1 MAVEP
6 PREGMFRI
14 SAPEFG
20 GTARAAGKDAG
31 RQPAVSETRAAVEA
45 IAIEV
50 ERIGEAQRFV
60 AKLLAERPV
69 KAQAEQVFQA
79 PRSRRPVIMPVP

>member
-1 MAVEP
+1 MATFS
-6 PREGMFRI
+6 RE
-14 SAPEFG
+14 
-20 GTARAAGKDAG
+20 
-31 RQPAVSETRAAVEA
+31 QAVEA

-69 KAQAEQVFQA
+69 RALAEQVSHA
-79 PRSRRPVIMPVP
+79 PRSRRPVITPVP